1 MNGSSSEC
9 GESGFGEESGTGG
22 LRFQHALS
30 KGLRSGR
37 VAEFA
42 GGSAGAL
49 LVSQEFGSVGGARGS
64 MRHGVTKVPM
74 VPWKL
79 F

>member
-1 MNGSSSEC
+1 MNGSSS
-9 GESGFGEESGTGG
+9 ESGFGEESGTGG